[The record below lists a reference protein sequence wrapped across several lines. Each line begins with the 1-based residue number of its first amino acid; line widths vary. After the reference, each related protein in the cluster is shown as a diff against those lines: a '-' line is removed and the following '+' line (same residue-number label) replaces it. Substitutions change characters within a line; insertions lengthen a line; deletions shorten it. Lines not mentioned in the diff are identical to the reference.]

1 MVWLY
6 PNSISSSSQEQ
17 AHTDGV
23 KSTGLRRGG
32 WTLQLYLPLLL
43 STVVEN
49 GERDIEIPDREERY
63 CLGLTPD

>member
-1 MVWLY
+1 MVGLY

-32 WTLQLYLPLLL
+32 GTLQLYLPLPL
-43 STVVEN
+43 STVVKD
-49 GERDIEIPDREERY
+49 GERDREIPDRGERY
-63 CLGLTPD
+63 RLGLTPD